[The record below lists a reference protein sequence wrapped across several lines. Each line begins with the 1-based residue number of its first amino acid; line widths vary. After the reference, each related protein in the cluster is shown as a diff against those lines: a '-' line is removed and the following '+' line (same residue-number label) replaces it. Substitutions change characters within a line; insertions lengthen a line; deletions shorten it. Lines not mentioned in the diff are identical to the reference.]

1 MVLVSGVDSSF
12 DDGDEGDVGDV
23 GEAGDVGDVGG
34 GENGDGGDGGDTEC
48 DNVGGNDGGGPSACS
63 LCLGRSK

>member
-1 MVLVSGVDSSF
+1 MVVSTMVMRVMLVMLARLVTL
-12 DDGDEGDVGDV
+12 VTL
-23 GEAGDVGDVGG
+23 VGG

>member
-1 MVLVSGVDSSF
+1 MVVSTMVMRVMLVMLARLVTL
-12 DDGDEGDVGDV
+12 VML
-23 GEAGDVGDVGG
+23 VGG

-63 LCLGRSK
+63 LCLGKSK

>member
-1 MVLVSGVDSSF
+1 MVVSTMVMRVMLVMLARLVTL
-12 DDGDEGDVGDV
+12 VML
-23 GEAGDVGDVGG
+23 VGG
-34 GENGDGGDGGDTEC
+34 GEDGDGGDGGDTEC